1 MLSTVILPWVHYVAV
16 FVMIGAL
23 MVQMYLLKL
32 STVPDAVRSIARV
45 DRIYGVAA
53 LLVFVTGL
61 LRVWHGGKGADYY
74 WHNGAFHGVIGLFIL
89 AALVSIVPTLRFIRW
104 RKAVD
109 AGALPAEGEARKTRM
124 LVHVELSLIFIV
136 ALLITMVAK
145 GYGGH

>member
-1 MLSTVILPWVHYVAV
+1 MLSTVILPWIHYLAV

-32 STVPDAVRSIARV
+32 SNVADAVRSLARI

-74 WHNGAFHGVIGLFIL
+74 WHNGMFHGVIGLFVL
-89 AALVSIVPTLRFIRW
+89 AALVSIVPTLRFARW

-109 AGALPAEGEARKTRM
+109 AGALPAEAEARKTRM

-145 GYGGH
+145 GYGAH

>member
-1 MLSTVILPWVHYVAV
+1 MLSTVVLPWVHYVAV

-32 STVPDAVRSIARV
+32 NTVADAVRSIARV

-53 LLVFVTGL
+53 LLVFATGL

>member
-32 STVPDAVRSIARV
+32 NTVADAVRSIARV

>member
-32 STVPDAVRSIARV
+32 SAVADAVRSIARV

-74 WHNGAFHGVIGLFIL
+74 WHNGAFHGVIGLFVL
-89 AALVSIVPTLRFIRW
+89 AALVSVVPTLRFIRW